1 VDHQRVH
8 CAAMT
13 DAIRVP
19 FSVVSRSD
27 HLSSFPVVC
36 TWTKAAIDF
45 VDQNRI
51 GVPQLSRY
59 ELVEKGE
66 QTRAQ
71 VAKMSN
77 VSRATVSQIL
87 RRRAWRFAT

>member
-1 VDHQRVH
+1 
-8 CAAMT
+8 
-13 DAIRVP
+13 
-19 FSVVSRSD
+19 
-27 HLSSFPVVC
+27 
-36 TWTKAAIDF
+36 
-45 VDQNRI
+45 
-51 GVPQLSRY
+51 VPQLSRY